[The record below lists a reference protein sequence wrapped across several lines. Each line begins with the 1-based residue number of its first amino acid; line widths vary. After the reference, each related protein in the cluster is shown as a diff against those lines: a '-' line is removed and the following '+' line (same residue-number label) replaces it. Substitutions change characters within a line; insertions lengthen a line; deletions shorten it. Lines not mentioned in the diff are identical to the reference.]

1 MPTPIFE
8 KGRGKTGGR
17 KRGVKNKLTNDIK
30 EMMFNTL
37 NDERVGG
44 LEGFIEW
51 VIANKRN
58 KELFYAWLMKMLPT
72 NIDADIK
79 GDLVLKI
86 ERIFTDKR
94 PKE

>member
-1 MPTPIFE
+1 MRYQKGQSGNP
-8 KGRGKTGGR
+8 KGRPTGA
-17 KRGVKNKLTNDIK
+17 KNKLTNDIK
-30 EMMFNTL
+30 DMMFNTL

-44 LEGFIEW
+44 LEGFIKW
-51 VIANKRN
+51 VINTKRN

-79 GDLVLKI
+79 GDLALKV